1 MCEFTSC
8 QYPRP
13 PLSLSISLSISLS
26 LSQVMDTQKEALRRI
41 ISTLANKNEELQNF
55 LETVDNTLTG
65 LQEESCKVMSDL
77 EAELE
82 QLSSALEEK
91 GAELRDVIKEERRRK
106 EAELQKQL
114 SEGKFALLSCEEL
127 LEFANQTLTIT
138 TEEEFLKA
146 AKQIKERVTMAPAFR
161 LTTRPAV
168 SENMAQFTVDFSV
181 ERAGLQQLHFL
192 PVPRAPEIDVSSC
205 VVNDNNIMIAW
216 QPASEADNNGVS
228 GPIERYELE
237 YRKTNHDSSLRAI
250 GEACWEKICDITETQ
265 VTISGLKFDSR
276 FVVVRV
282 RAKNKTA
289 AGEFSEPVTMETKA
303 YNFGF
308 DASTAHA
315 ELKVQGETVT
325 WEPQGVK
332 GHDPRLRGKESK
344 SCSRSAT
351 PSPNKT
357 AGSRPGRDRF
367 AGESYTVL
375 GDQEMVGGC
384 HYWELRPLADWKSFS
399 VGVAY
404 RTSLGRFDQL
414 GKSASSWCLHASQW
428 LQSSLAAK
436 HNNRAKALDW
446 PLPQRIGI
454 YCNYDNGDL
463 SFIDVDR
470 LRLLHSFKT
479 KFSQPLVP
487 AFTVWCGGI
496 TITTGLQVPSFM
508 GNFLS
513 TNQSLSYLSQ

>member
-1 MCEFTSC
+1 
-8 QYPRP
+8 
-13 PLSLSISLSISLS
+13 
-26 LSQVMDTQKEALRRI
+26 MDTQKEALRRI
-41 ISTLANKNEELQNF
+41 ISTLANKNEELQTF
-55 LETVDNTLTG
+55 LETVDTTLTG
-65 LQEESCKVMSDL
+65 LQEESWKVTSEL

-82 QLSSALEEK
+82 RLSSALEEK
-91 GAELRDVIKEERRRK
+91 GVELRGAIKEEKQRK

-127 LEFANQTLTIT
+127 LEFANQTLNIT
-138 TEEEFLKA
+138 NEEEFLKA

-168 SENMAQFTVDFSV
+168 SENMSQFTVDFSV
-181 ERAGLQQLHFL
+181 ERAGLQRLHFL
-192 PVPRAPEIDVSSC
+192 PVPRAPEIDASSC
-205 VVNDNNIMIAW
+205 VVRDNAVTVAW
-216 QPASEADNNGVS
+216 QPSSEVIVDGDS
-228 GPIERYELE
+228 GSGGGGGGGGGGGRIERYELE
-237 YRKTNHDSSLRAI
+237 YRKTNKDSSLRAA
-250 GEACWEKICDITETQ
+250 GEACWEKIHDIRETQ
-265 VTISGLKFDSR
+265 VTVTGERSKVTVTGLKFDSR

-282 RAKNKTA
+282 RARNKAA
-289 AGEFSEPVTMETKA
+289 AGEFSEPVAIETIA

-308 DASTAHA
+308 DAATAHP
-315 ELKVQGETVT
+315 ELKVQGDTVT

-332 GHDPRLRGKESK
+332 GHDPRLKGKENK
-344 SCSRSAT
+344 SSSRSAT

-357 AGSRPGRDRF
+357 AGSRAGRDRF

-375 GDQEMVGGC
+375 GDQEMSGGC

-404 RTSLGRFDQL
+404 RASLGRFDQL
-414 GKSASSWCLHASQW
+414 GKNAGSWCLHASQW

-479 KFSQPLVP
+479 KFSQTLVP

-496 TITTGLQVPSFM
+496 SVTTGLQVPSFM
-508 GNFLS
+508 GKFLS
-513 TNQSLSYLSQ
+513 TNRSLSNLSQ

>member
-1 MCEFTSC
+1 ME
-8 QYPRP
+8 
-13 PLSLSISLSISLS
+13 
-26 LSQVMDTQKEALRRI
+26 TQKEALRRI
-41 ISTLANKNEELQNF
+41 ISTLANKNKELHNF

-65 LQEESCKVMSDL
+65 LQEESCKVTSDL

-82 QLSSALEEK
+82 QLHSALNEK
-91 GAELRDVIKEERRRK
+91 GEELRDAIKEERHRK

-114 SEGKFALLSCEEL
+114 TEGKFALLSCEEL
-127 LEFANQTLTIT
+127 LEFANETLTIT

-168 SENMAQFTVDFSV
+168 SGNMAKFTVDFSP
-181 ERAGLQQLHFL
+181 EREGLQRLHFL
-192 PVPRAPEIDVSSC
+192 PVPKPPEIDISGC
-205 VVNDNNIMIAW
+205 IIGDNNITVAW
-216 QPASEADNNGVS
+216 RPAGDGDGDSVS
-228 GPIERYELE
+228 GPIKCFDLE
-237 YRKTNHDSSLRAI
+237 YQKTNHDSSLKAA
-250 GEACWEKICDITETQ
+250 GEGCWEKICDITESQ
-265 VTISGLKFDSR
+265 FTISGLKFDSR
-276 FVVVRV
+276 FVVIRV
-282 RAKNKTA
+282 RAKNKMA
-289 AGEFSEPVTMETKA
+289 AGEFSDSVTLETRA

-308 DASTAHA
+308 EASTAHA
-315 ELKVQGETVT
+315 ELKVHGDTVT

-332 GHDPRLRGKESK
+332 GHDPRLRVKETK
-344 SCSRSAT
+344 SSRCAT

-357 AGSRPGRDRF
+357 AGSRAGRDRF

-375 GDQEMVGGC
+375 GDQEMTEGC

-404 RTSLGRFDQL
+404 QASLGRFDQL
-414 GKSASSWCLHASQW
+414 GKSAGSWCLHASQW
-428 LQSSLAAK
+428 LQTSLAAK
-436 HNNRAKALDW
+436 HNNRAKALEW

-496 TITTGLQVPSFM
+496 TIATGLQVPSFM

-513 TNQSLSYLSQ
+513 TNRSLSDLSQ